1 MSDFNIYCCGGF
13 GGNIGKQ
20 ILDLDINTFFIDT
33 SISNLKNVKHDN
45 IFLVDN
51 IDGAG
56 KSRDKSYQHF
66 KELSED
72 ILIKFKPSNKL
83 NIIIHSLSGGS
94 GSVIGPLIAKELISK
109 DLNTIVVCVDSRNSI
124 KELDNSIKTLKS
136 YKAISDMLSKSI
148 SIFYIKNNDR
158 KESDKLTL
166 EFINLCSLLLDP
178 YNTAEF
184 DVSDLAH
191 FLYFEKVTDNKPSVG
206 IIDVIENT
214 NLSYTNEKGT
224 HVVSGILISK
234 NTDTQIQGIM
244 PDYLANCVVT
254 DRDYNNEDILVCNII
269 GKLNNIINDLTQEIT
284 LHQENKK
291 INKIQEINVET
302 NTKDGLVL

>member
-45 IFLVDN
+45 IFLVEN

-83 NIIIHSLSGGS
+83 NVIIHSLSGGS

-124 KELDNSIKTLKS
+124 KVSASSILTFS
-136 YKAISDMLSKSI
+136 GFAF
-148 SIFYIKNNDR
+148 IF
-158 KESDKLTL
+158 S
-166 EFINLCSLLLDP
+166 F
-178 YNTAEF
+178 TA
-184 DVSDLAH
+184 
-191 FLYFEKVTDNKPSVG
+191 K
-206 IIDVIENT
+206 
-214 NLSYTNEKGT
+214 
-224 HVVSGILISK
+224 
-234 NTDTQIQGIM
+234 QGPI
-244 PDYLANCVVT
+244 
-254 DRDYNNEDILVCNII
+254 
-269 GKLNNIINDLTQEIT
+269 
-284 LHQENKK
+284 
-291 INKIQEINVET
+291 
-302 NTKDGLVL
+302 